1 MSKKKENDN
10 SIDHNN
16 NQSKKISSSSPPA
29 SSLIA
34 YAGPD
39 QVVYEGTTVT
49 LEGTASRSDPDS
61 NLPLSYSWVQAYGTN
76 TVRLNGPNTANPTFE
91 APYVEFNIKD
101 RNSPKN
107 PYTKLT
113 FELIVKD
120 RSGKSSPPSRVNITV
135 KMVQRA
141 LVFQGGGALGA
152 YEAGVFE
159 ELCNKLIEKDKSS
172 GHRHNRPVFDIIAG
186 SSIGAVNAAL
196 IVYNVM
202 RSNNNNNSRINDTSI
217 LEEDTLT

>member
-10 SIDHNN
+10 SIGHNN

-49 LEGTASRSDPDS
+49 LDGTAISTDPDS
-61 NLPLSYSWVQAYGTN
+61 NLPLSYSWVQADGTN
-76 TVRLNGPNTANPTFE
+76 TVRLNDSNTANPTFE
-91 APYVEFNIKD
+91 APYVEFNLKD
-101 RNSPKN
+101 KNIPKK
-107 PYTKLT
+107 PYAKLT

-120 RSGKSSPPSRVNITV
+120 ESSKKSSPPSRVDITV

-172 GHRHNRPVFDIIAG
+172 GHRQNRPVFDIIAG

-202 RSNNNNNSRINDTSI
+202 RSSTNNNNNIH
-217 LEEDTLT
+217 

>member
-10 SIDHNN
+10 SIGHNN

-49 LEGTASRSDPDS
+49 LDGTAISTDPDS
-61 NLPLSYSWVQAYGTN
+61 NLPLSYSWVQVDGTN
-76 TVRLNGPNTANPTFE
+76 TVRLNDPNTANPTFE
-91 APYVEFNIKD
+91 APYVEFNLKD
-101 RNSPKN
+101 KNTPKN
-107 PYTKLT
+107 PYSKLT

-120 RSGKSSPPSRVNITV
+120 QSGKSRPPSIVNIIV

-159 ELCNKLIEKDKSS
+159 
-172 GHRHNRPVFDIIAG
+172 
-186 SSIGAVNAAL
+186 
-196 IVYNVM
+196 
-202 RSNNNNNSRINDTSI
+202 
-217 LEEDTLT
+217 